1 MNRKDKLAY
10 EAPAME
16 RFELRQTLTVLGS
29 FSISTSEDQPS
40 YGEYEWGDIKD
51 QSWGNT
57 NAGFPTPN
65 N

>member
-1 MNRKDKLAY
+1 
-10 EAPAME
+10 ME